1 MDNDNNITNS
11 ITNTIYGT
19 QDISSISTD
28 SISDSGS
35 LWDKISNISWTT
47 WLLIIIILAFLGI
60 NIFSYLSQG
69 TREVTNVFKPIVDK
83 VAGIFGGVTS
93 QVVDVSAEGAKA
105 VVDTTASVSQ
115 QAIGATA
122 NVLDTGLTAVQ
133 DITPQGAVARGSV
146 KGEQVSTSFP
156 QEDIMRANALNKALN
171 TSATNKSS
179 NRDYE
184 PDDAMS
190 SIQSGPQKSGWCYI
204 GEERGYR
211 TCAEV
216 GVNDTCMSGDIFPSQ
231 EICINPRLRA

>member
-1 MDNDNNITNS
+1 MDNDNKITNS
-11 ITNTIYGT
+11 ISNTIYGT

-28 SISDSGS
+28 AVSDSGSS
-35 LWDKISNISWTT
+35 LWDKIANISWTT

-60 NIFSYLSQG
+60 NIFNYLAQG
-69 TREVTNVFKPIVDK
+69 TSEVTNIFKPVVDK
-83 VAGIFGGVTS
+83 VSGMFGGVTS
-93 QVVDVSAEGAKA
+93 QVVDVSAEGAKG
-105 VVDTTASVSQ
+105 VVDTTAEISQ
-115 QAIGATA
+115 TAIGATA
-122 NVLDTGLTAVQ
+122 NVVDTGLTAVQ

-146 KGEQVSTSFP
+146 KGDQAFP

-171 TSATNKSS
+171 TSAANKSS
-179 NRDYE
+179 NRDYQ

-190 SIQSGPQKSGWCYI
+190 SIQSGPQKAGWCYI